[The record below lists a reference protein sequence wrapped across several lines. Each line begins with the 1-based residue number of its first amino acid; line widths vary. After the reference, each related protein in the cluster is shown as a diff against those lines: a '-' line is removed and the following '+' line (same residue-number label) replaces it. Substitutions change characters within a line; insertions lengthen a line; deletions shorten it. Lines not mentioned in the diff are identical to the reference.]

1 MVIDNGSTCS
11 ILNHRIYLKLLD
23 TTKDKIILQPSSC
36 KLFEFN
42 GNPLQLHGCFRQTL
56 TLGEGSYELDFLV
69 CKIYQDAIL
78 GQDFLLEHIDKIDYR
93 KQILST
99 KHSDIQCWVGGEA
112 EMVCR
117 VLSRQTVIIPGKS
130 RAIISVNLENGEHL
144 AKLGLVDHVTKLN
157 DQEIIM
163 TRGVLEPH
171 KPAIQVQMTNFM
183 DEPVAIYIN
192 EQIGTCESYY

>member
-1 MVIDNGSTCS
+1 
-11 ILNHRIYLKLLD
+11 
-23 TTKDKIILQPSSC
+23 
-36 KLFEFN
+36 
-42 GNPLQLHGCFRQTL
+42 
-56 TLGEGSYELDFLV
+56 
-69 CKIYQDAIL
+69 
-78 GQDFLLEHIDKIDYR
+78 
-93 KQILST
+93 
-99 KHSDIQCWVGGEA
+99 
-112 EMVCR
+112 MVCR

-183 DEPVAIYIN
+183 DEPVAIYTN
-192 EQIGTCESYY
+192 EKIGTCESYY